1 MTVAVSIKYQFGS
14 QNETRRR
21 ERTNVPTCAYT
32 FSFRYV
38 IILVTFGI
46 TNFIEFV

>member
-1 MTVAVSIKYQFGS
+1 MTVAVSIKYQFEC

-21 ERTNVPTCAYT
+21 KRTNVPTCAYT
-32 FSFRYV
+32 FFFRYV

-46 TNFIEFV
+46 TNSIEFI